1 MISLI
6 AFLFSRETKDVDIGE
21 PDPAQQEIVAHAG
34 AVLAVIVHL
43 GLGAF
48 HRAHQAVYTED
59 AGGWE
64 ICGVAWR
71 RRTVADA
78 LRANGWRYTV
88 VSRGPER
95 DEAREIS
102 VIRDALVAAD
112 EPDAVVERIA
122 AADLVTLTITEGA
135 YERGGMLDLL
145 ARGIARAPAAD
156 GDLLRQRAAQ
166 RRGAA
171 RPAGRPPGVAFPCT
185 MVDRI
190 VPAPEDPLTVVAE
203 PFSQWVIED
212 FPGPRPDWPGVQIVA
227 DTPPVRG
234 DEAAAAQ
241 RHAHRARRARTA
253 GHETVAE
260 AIADPELE
268 DFVRRLLDE
277 ELLPT
282 VRALGRTATWRRC
295 SSASRNPRIE
305 HRLEQIAAGAEHK
318 IAQRLMPAAD
328 ELRAAGREPV
338 LIDQVVR
345 RALR

>member
-1 MISLI
+1 
-6 AFLFSRETKDVDIGE
+6 
-21 PDPAQQEIVAHAG
+21 
-34 AVLAVIVHL
+34 VIVHL

-48 HRAHQAVYTED
+48 HRAHQAVYTQD

-64 ICGVAWR
+64 ICGVAYR

-78 LRANGWRYTV
+78 LRANHWRYTV
-88 VSRGPER
+88 ISRGPDR
-95 DEAREIS
+95 DEEREIT

-112 EPDAVVERIA
+112 EPDEVVERIA

-135 YERGGMLDLL
+135 YERGGLLDLL
-145 ARGIARAPAAD
+145 ARGISKRRAPLTVISCD
-156 GDLLRQRAAQ
+156 NVPRNGEVLRRLLGDVA
-166 RRGAA
+166 
-171 RPAGRPPGVAFPCT
+171 AFPCT

-190 VPAPEDPLTVVAE
+190 VPTPTDPLTVVAE

-212 FPGPRPDWPGVQIVA
+212 FPGPRPAWPGVQIVA
-227 DTPPVRG
+227 DTRPYELMKLRLLNG
-234 DEAAAAQ
+234 THSALAAL
-241 RHAHRARRARTA
+241 AH

-268 DFVRRLLDE
+268 QFVRRLLEE
-277 ELLPT
+277 ELIPT
-282 VRALGRTATWRRC
+282 VPAELDPHAYVETMLERF
-295 SSASRNPRIE
+295 RNPRIE

-318 IAQRLMPAAD
+318 IAQRLIPAAE

-338 LIDQVVR
+338 HINRVVS

>member
-1 MISLI
+1 
-6 AFLFSRETKDVDIGE
+6 
-21 PDPAQQEIVAHAG
+21 
-34 AVLAVIVHL
+34 VIVHL

-71 RRTVADA
+71 RRTVAEA
-78 LRANGWRYTV
+78 LRANDWRYTV
-88 VSRGPER
+88 ISRGPEE

-112 EPDAVVERIA
+112 EPDAVVERIG

-135 YERGGMLDLL
+135 YEPGGLLDLL
-145 ARGIARAPAAD
+145 ARGIAQRSEPLTVISCDNVPRNGEVLRRVLGDPAN
-156 GDLLRQRAAQ
+156 
-166 RRGAA
+166 
-171 RPAGRPPGVAFPCT
+171 VAFPCT

-190 VPAPEDPLTVVAE
+190 VPVPDDPLTVVAE

-212 FPGPRPDWPGVQIVA
+212 FAGPRPAWPGVQTVENTAPYELMKLRLLNGTHSALAALA
-227 DTPPVRG
+227 D
-234 DEAAAAQ
+234 
-241 RHAHRARRARTA
+241 

-260 AIADPELE
+260 AIADPELH
-268 DFVRRLLDE
+268 DFVCRLLAE
-277 ELLPT
+277 ELIPT
-282 VRALGRTATWRRC
+282 VPAELDPHRYVETMLERF
-295 SSASRNPRIE
+295 RNPRIE

-318 IAQRLMPAAD
+318 IAQRLLPAAD

-338 LIDQVVR
+338 LINQVVR
-345 RALR
+345 QALR